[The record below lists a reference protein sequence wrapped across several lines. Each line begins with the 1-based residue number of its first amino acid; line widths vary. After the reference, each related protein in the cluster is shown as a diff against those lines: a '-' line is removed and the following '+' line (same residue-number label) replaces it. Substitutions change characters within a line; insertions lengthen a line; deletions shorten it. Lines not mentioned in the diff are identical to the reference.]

1 MLKLPLTL
9 LLLLLGYGSMAQ
21 EWKMV
26 MDCDALPRDAEIKW
40 KSGYKSELEAR
51 KALRQVQQELFA
63 LGYAACSIDS
73 VYTSERTLH
82 VCLFI
87 GPSYQWGNIRPGN
100 AEEEMLNYI
109 GFREKIYRNKVFHRD
124 DLSRLSEKVLN
135 YYENNGY
142 PFASMQLDSVR
153 TKENTFTGA
162 LRIEKGKKIVIDT
175 LVIKGDAK
183 ITETYLSHF
192 ISCQKGDVYN
202 QSVLNKIDNRLRE
215 ISFVEL
221 LRPTEIVFTEKQCQV
236 VVYIG
241 KKKASQ
247 FNGVIGVLPDNTTG
261 KITITGDAR
270 LRLRNGFG
278 KGELIDLNW
287 RKLASEVQDLKI
299 NFNYPYLF
307 GTAIGTDL
315 FLKMY
320 KKDTTYLELHKH
332 AALQYQLRGGSFFKL
347 FVHHQTSDLLSPGMF
362 TTATSLPT
370 FADVSLLLYGAG
382 LKFDRLD
389 YRLNPRSG
397 FSLQVEGSAGNKKIR
412 INPKL
417 DIALYD
423 NTDLNTTQING
434 NLFAEFFIPVMRR
447 QTLRFGMNA
456 AGIYNENLFRN
467 ELLRIGGIR
476 TLRGFDEESIQASM
490 YGIGTIE
497 WRFLLDRNSAF
508 YLFYDQAWYER
519 NIRDEY
525 FSDTPKG
532 FGAGIFFQTK
542 AGTFS
547 FNYALGSQQQN
558 PIQLRASK
566 VHFGFVNYF

>member
-1 MLKLPLTL
+1 MTN
-9 LLLLLGYGSMAQ
+9 
-21 EWKMV
+21 
-26 MDCDALPRDAEIKW
+26 RI
-40 KSGYKSELEAR
+40 
-51 KALRQVQQELFA
+51 
-63 LGYAACSIDS
+63 
-73 VYTSERTLH
+73 LH
-82 VCLFI
+82 VCLYV
-87 GPSYQWGNIRPGN
+87 GPSYQWGNIRSGN
-100 AEEEMLNYI
+100 AEEEMLNQI
-109 GFREKIYRNKVFHRD
+109 GFREKIYRNKIFHRD
-124 DLSRLSEKVLN
+124 DLLRLSEKVLN

-142 PFASMQLDSVR
+142 PFASMHLDSLQS
-153 TKENTFTGA
+153 KDHTFSGA
-162 LRIEKGKKIVIDT
+162 LHIEKGKKIIIDT
-175 LVIKGDAK
+175 LIVKGDAK

-192 ISCQKGDVYN
+192 ISCKKGDLYN

-236 VVYIG
+236 VLYIG
-241 KKKASQ
+241 KKKSSQ
-247 FNGVIGVLPDNTTG
+247 FNGVIGILPDNTTG

-307 GTAIGTDL
+307 KSALGTDL

-347 FVHHQTSDLLSPGMF
+347 FIQHQTSDLLSPGMY
-362 TTATSLPT
+362 TTASTLPT

-382 LKFDRLD
+382 LKYDRLD

-397 FSLQVEGSAGNKKIR
+397 FSVQMEGSAGNKKIR

-417 DIALYD
+417 DISLYQ
-423 NTDLNTTQING
+423 NTDLSTTQING

-447 QTLRFGMNA
+447 QTIRFSINT

-508 YLFYDQAWYER
+508 YLFFDQAWYER

-525 FSDTPKG
+525 FSDSPKG

-558 PIQLRASK
+558 PFQLRASK